1 MFSVIALYLRRS
13 SSLDG
18 FVFPVSAKALNSL
31 HANRQLGTEHAQ
43 VGADLAVENL
53 PKLEIVELA
62 QALSEQ
68 AGYQQRRLKTFR
80 KVAGAYQRSL
90 LFHEFADRQAVTRLS
105 IRRRNT
111 EWLLASP

>member
-1 MFSVIALYLRRS
+1 
-13 SSLDG
+13 LDG
-18 FVFPVSAKALNSL
+18 FVFPLSAKAISSF
-31 HANRQLGTEHAQ
+31 HADGQLGTEHAQ
-43 VGADLAVENL
+43 VRTDLAVENL
-53 PKLEIVELA
+53 PKLEIVKFA

-111 EWLLASP
+111 EWLLATP